1 MIDLEK
7 AGKEATGLKD
17 PNKTLYKYKKNGNV
31 NNDRWISRSKF
42 DDFKKCPKC
51 FYLEVIKG
59 FKPPGMPQFTMN
71 SKTDEL
77 LKKEFNF
84 SIDQIQS
91 HYENNK
97 DDYKEIYNMNIKKY
111 AKRNYD

>member
-17 PNKTLYKYKKNGNV
+17 PNKSLYKYKKDGNV

-42 DDFKKCPKC
+42 HDFKKCPKC

-59 FKPPGMPQFTMN
+59 FMPPSTPQFTMN
-71 SKTDEL
+71 KKTDEL
-77 LKKEFNF
+77 LKKEFDF
-84 SIDQIQS
+84 CR
-91 HYENNK
+91 EK
-97 DDYKEIYNMNIKKY
+97 
-111 AKRNYD
+111 